1 MFAGDV
7 TLFGTSPDNID
18 RYNGT
23 VVLTNGSPATFT
35 GDYVFNSSYNA
46 DGTEADLDYVASEK
60 VTSLDLGY
68 RFNSSTTSLDIS
80 AYYSDFDNKIGSTNV
95 YVPYLVDGAITLDN
109 YRALGSYAIYQA
121 DSNSNEDLKTYGLSV
136 EFVQALSEKIMVN
149 LIYDYNKLDF
159 TPDPSSDFEA
169 QFNTPEHN
177 IKGSLIGKINDKI
190 SYNVSARYNS
200 EYYYEASF
208 IDGMIDSKTVIDA
221 QVSID
226 LSDINAVLKVGGNN
240 LGGNDYQ
247 SVLGGGNI
255 GSVYYTSI
263 SFDF

>member
-1 MFAGDV
+1 MV
-7 TLFGTSPDNID
+7 GTTEHVVLN
-18 RYNGT
+18 NGT
-23 VVLTNGSPATFT
+23 PATFT
-35 GDYVFNSSYNA
+35 GEYVFNSSYNA

-60 VTSLDLGY
+60 VTSIDLGY

-95 YVPYLVDGAITLDN
+95 YVPFLVDGAITLDN

-121 DSNSNEDLKTYGLSV
+121 DSNSDEDLKTYGVSV
-136 EFVQALSEKIMVN
+136 EFVQALSDKLMFN

-169 QFNTPEHN
+169 AFNTPEHN
-177 IKGSLIGKINDKI
+177 IKGGLIGKISDKI
-190 SYNVSARYNS
+190 SYNFSARYNS

-208 IDGMIDSKTVIDA
+208 IDGMIDSKTVLDA
-221 QVSID
+221 QVSFD
-226 LSDINAVLKVGGNN
+226 LSEINAVLKVGGNN
-240 LGGNDYQ
+240 LGGDDYQ
-247 SVLGGGNI
+247 SVLGGGNV